1 MIQGSRP
8 GGAEPRRGEGAGGPP
23 GFPGQRVPAADR
35 VAEMIEA
42 RLGRPVDPDENFFEA
57 GLNSMAL
64 VELHADLTGELGLDF
79 PVTSMFTRPNV
90 RALSRLVE
98 EAREPAKQEPAR
110 NEPARLRAVGG
121 SRRDVRSRIRR
132 DGGSPR

>member
-1 MIQGSRP
+1 M
-8 GGAEPRRGEGAGGPP
+8 
-23 GFPGQRVPAADR
+23 QRVSAADR

-79 PVTSMFTRPNV
+79 PITSMFTRPNV

-98 EAREPAKQEPAR
+98 ESREPVRSEPVATR
-110 NEPARLRAVGG
+110 VRAVGG